1 MKYTY
6 YKGIIAESFAKMF
19 LRLKFYKILKSR
31 DKSHLGEIDIV
42 ARRGNTIIFVEV
54 KFRDKK
60 SELPESIRKR
70 QIDRIKNSAIRY
82 QPLIEKEKL
91 IGRFDVI
98 YVSWFFIKHIKNA
111 FL

>member
-42 ARRGNTIIFVEV
+42 ARRGNTIIKGYRKFV
-54 KFRDKK
+54 
-60 SELPESIRKR
+60 
-70 QIDRIKNSAIRY
+70 
-82 QPLIEKEKL
+82 
-91 IGRFDVI
+91 
-98 YVSWFFIKHIKNA
+98 
-111 FL
+111 